1 MRYEARSLNFITVSF
16 LRGINDSHTGGVD
29 RAARATG
36 AHHEERRS
44 TRSTRLG
51 IGTLAC
57 GSCDAPVALAGPL
70 SPGDELTCP
79 FCRHSAPARGFLSL
93 ALPTRPA
100 RVVVR
105 VVERVAQRRV

>member
-1 MRYEARSLNFITVSF
+1 MSF
-16 LRGINDSHTGGVD
+16 LRGINDSPTGGLD
-29 RAARATG
+29 RATGTTG

-57 GSCDAPVALAGPL
+57 AGCDAPVALAGPL
-70 SPGDELTCP
+70 SPSDDLTCP
-79 FCRHSAPARGFLSL
+79 FCRHRAPARDFLSL

-105 VVERVAQRRV
+105 VVERVAQRRSVQP